1 MPVRCYSRRMA
12 QPAPRSAMT
21 VAEFVAWDDGTGARY
36 ELAYGAPVAMAPP
49 SGRHVVI
56 THNIARALDRQVR
69 VPCAAF
75 TSGGVA
81 RAESDDEFRLPDVF
95 VSCEPTPPVYFR
107 EPRLVVEVL
116 SPSTEKEDR
125 SAKLDFY
132 QSLPSVAAILFV
144 WQDRRRV
151 QLIVRDG
158 ANWVMRDLIG
168 GGFDVAGL
176 GVGLALD
183 DIYAGV
189 DLPAEAG

>member
-1 MPVRCYSRRMA
+1 
-12 QPAPRSAMT
+12 MT

-36 ELAYGAPVAMAPP
+36 ELAYGAPMAMAPP
-49 SGRHVVI
+49 SGRHVDIVANL
-56 THNIARALDRQVR
+56 TGALSRQLRRPCR
-69 VPCAAF
+69 VPVG
-75 TSGGVA
+75 GGVA
-81 RAESDDEFRLPDVF
+81 RHDADDEFRLPDVF

-158 ANWVMRDLIG
+158 ANWVMRDFIG
-168 GGFDVAGL
+168 GSFDIAGL